1 MHIRDLNS
9 DNLDPLNEQIA
20 EYGLILKNATVISH
34 QRAQKTNL
42 GVNSDGNIAEF
53 NQIDFSTKSA
63 VLNAAGL
70 HIFPGAIDT
79 HVHSRDGQQA
89 YKEDWESLS
98 KAASAGGVT
107 TAFGMPNTTPLTDS
121 TKLLQARFDLASKSL
136 INHAEFIGSLGEN
149 DQEILQDWT
158 QQNASGIKLYLNQTT
173 GGFTISVEK
182 ALELATRL
190 PPSAQRLKFVL
201 HAEGDT
207 LKQIA
212 EPLLKLGHRVH
223 VAHISLAEEV
233 DLVHQLQK
241 NGFPITAEVTPHH
254 LFISIEEMR
263 EKVRTD
269 ICELCEMKPPLSPK
283 TDLPR
288 LFQGLKDGSIISLAT
303 DHAPHTEE
311 EKRQALAASKIVYG
325 VPGVQEMLPLAL
337 THLPNHDFTLQEIT
351 ALTST
356 NPAKHFNLANRGKI
370 INKFWADLAI
380 IDLQKTYQLGD
391 ANHPVFSRCGWTL
404 YQDWPVKGEIVAT
417 VVNGRFTFANQQH
430 SQKTYSTPVEFQR

>member
-1 MHIRDLNS
+1 MNIRDLNA
-9 DNLDPLNEQIA
+9 DNLEKLNEQIA
-20 EYGLILKNATVISH
+20 EHGLILKNATVISH

-42 GVNSDGNIAEF
+42 GINSEGQIANF
-53 NQIDFSTKSA
+53 NPIDFSTKSA
-63 VLNAAGL
+63 VLNAASL
-70 HIFPGAIDT
+70 HIFPGLIDT
-79 HVHSRDGQQA
+79 HVHSRDGEQA
-89 YKEDWESLS
+89 YKEDWETIS

-107 TAFGMPNTTPLTDS
+107 TAFGMPNTKPLTDS
-121 TKLLQARFDLASKSL
+121 AELLQNRFGFAAKSL
-136 INHAEFIGSLGEN
+136 INYSEFIGSLGDN
-149 DQEILQDWT
+149 DQEILNSWV
-158 QQNASGIKLYLNQTT
+158 QQSAAGIKLYLNQTT
-173 GGFTISVEK
+173 GGFTITTEK
-182 ALELATRL
+182 ALHLAGRL
-190 PPSAQRLKFVL
+190 ASKKIALKFVL

-233 DLVHQLQK
+233 DLVHQLQQK
-241 NGFPITAEVTPHH
+241 GYPITAEVTPHH

-311 EKRQALAASKIVYG
+311 EKRQALAESKIVYG

-337 THLPNHDFTLQEIT
+337 THLPPQGFSLQEIT
-351 ALTST
+351 ALTSA
-356 NPAKHFNLANRGKI
+356 NPARHFNLSKRGQLTANSWG
-370 INKFWADLAI
+370 DLAI
-380 IDLQKTYQLGD
+380 VDLQKTYQLGD
-391 ANHPVFSRCGWTL
+391 QNHPIFSRCGWTL
-404 YQDWPVKGEIVAT
+404 YQDWPVQGEVVAT
-417 VVNGRFTFANQQH
+417 VVNGRFAFANQQH
-430 SQKTYSTPVEFQR
+430 SQQTFSTPVEFKR